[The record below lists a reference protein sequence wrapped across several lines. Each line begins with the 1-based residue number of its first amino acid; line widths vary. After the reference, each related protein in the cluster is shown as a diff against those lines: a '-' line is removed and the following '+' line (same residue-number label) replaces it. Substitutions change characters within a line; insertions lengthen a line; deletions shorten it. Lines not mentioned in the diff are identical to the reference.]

1 MIINP
6 KSSFFSEL
14 KVALEKTYEDIYWDQ
29 DAIYMERNSRD
40 FVKRVRVINR
50 NAEAVCN
57 LLHSQI
63 TAENPIVKRVY
74 YPKYE
79 ARSNY
84 DICRISPPLGPDGQ
98 EEGNFGGLFSV
109 TFTSKV
115 AAEAFF
121 DALPCAK
128 GPSLG
133 TNFTLACPY
142 TILAHFTEL
151 EWAARYGVEEGLVR
165 ISVGLED
172 QQELL
177 TWISTSLR
185 QAEAAVSRSM

>member
-1 MIINP
+1 LILNP
-6 KSSFFSEL
+6 KSTYFSEL
-14 KVALEKTYEDIYWDQ
+14 KGVLEQTYEDIYWDQ

-50 NAEAVCN
+50 NTQAVCD

-63 TAENPIVKRVY
+63 VVENPIVKRVY

-79 ARSNY
+79 MLSNY
-84 DICRISPPLGPDGQ
+84 DICRIPPPIGPDGQ

-109 TFTSKV
+109 TFTSKA

-142 TILAHFTEL
+142 TIIAHFAEL
-151 EWAARYGVEEGLVR
+151 EWAAKYGVEEGLVR

-172 QQELL
+172 QQQLL
-177 TWISTSLR
+177 TWISTSLLR
-185 QAEAAVSRSM
+185 AAEAVSRPM